1 VNQDLKLERESFQS
15 SKTCLDQMYMELQ
28 KKVIDETKLRNV
40 NILLFKK
47 KAIII
52 SLKSQN

>member
-1 VNQDLKLERESFQS
+1 MNQDLKLERESFQS

-40 NILLFKK
+40 NILLF
-47 KAIII
+47 
-52 SLKSQN
+52 